1 MHPNFSPVRRKFELV
16 VDKRGN
22 KNDIFGRSSIVPT
35 TNRTTSP
42 RASTGLKQITLYN
55 SPHPWISY
63 LVLVDWMMMLMM
75 W

>member
-55 SPHPWISY
+55 FPIRGLVILSLWIG
-63 LVLVDWMMMLMM
+63 
-75 W
+75 